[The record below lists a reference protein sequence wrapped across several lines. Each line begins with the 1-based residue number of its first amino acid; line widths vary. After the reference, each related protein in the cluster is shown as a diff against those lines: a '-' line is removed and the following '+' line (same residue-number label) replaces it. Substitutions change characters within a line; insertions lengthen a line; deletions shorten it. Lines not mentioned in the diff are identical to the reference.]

1 MKNNYA
7 KVSFLKSF
15 RKENILQECISLQL
29 NQNRR
34 QIFAHQNFVGK
45 STCKQRGFFNHQNYV
60 GKSTWK
66 QHRFFDQQ
74 NYTEKNTWKRRGFF
88 DQQNYIE
95 KVRGNDLEICLNL
108 VFNIST

>member
-15 RKENILQECISLQL
+15 TKENILQECISLQL

-45 STCKQRGFFNHQNYV
+45 STCKQRGFFNHQNYA
-60 GKSTWK
+60 GKSSWK
-66 QHRFFDQQ
+66 Q
-74 NYTEKNTWKRRGFF
+74 RGIFYYR
-88 DQQNYIE
+88 NYIE
-95 KVRGNDLEICLNL
+95 KN
-108 VFNIST
+108 T